1 MNSLRLW
8 DMLTGKTDRLVTSS
22 AIRSNLAGSLPAIA
36 PNGAP
41 VEYNLD
47 DVLGSLTVEKLWRTQ
62 PHLRTVVSFKARNI
76 AQLGMH
82 TFERVSDT
90 DRRRVRDSTA
100 AKLLSDPNEYQT
112 GYDLFFSLVSDR
124 SLYGEAIWWPTRDDS
139 RPSGWRID
147 PISPAWV
154 TARGGG
160 SIWSPGWYEIQART
174 DSKPKRVQASDLI
187 IFHDYTPGSS
197 DPTSPVEALRATIAE
212 QIHALVYRQQVWQR
226 GGRVGDVLVRPVGAP
241 EWSDEAR
248 KRFSRDWKEK
258 WTGDDGPQ
266 AGGTPILE
274 DGMDLKKVRFSAR
287 EEEWVE
293 ATKLALATV
302 AQVYHINPTMIGLLD
317 DANYSNVR
325 EFRKMLY
332 GDTLGPD
339 IVSIGSIVNS
349 RLLPMVGEPDSNYA
363 EFNIE
368 EKLRGN
374 FEEQTQAMSTAV
386 GAPWMSRNEGRAL
399 RNLPAIDGGDELV
412 TPLNVL
418 IGGQASPS
426 DSGSQNV
433 ASGGSRTKSAPVRFK
448 SSNLVTDGYAAK
460 AAEILSSHFARQ
472 RKAVLSAL
480 GAKAAGDWWDE
491 GRWNDELAADLFKMA
506 VTAAAGMGRQQA
518 EAMGFSADD
527 YDVDMTIAFLRSV
540 AESRSKAVNA
550 KTRAEIEEAL
560 ESAEPDVANVFD
572 VAESSRTKSASG
584 AFVAAVAGFAL
595 VESAKQLTGD
605 RARKEWVV
613 NSSNPRR
620 EHAAMAGESVGIDD
634 TFSNG
639 AAWPGD
645 PVLGADGVAGC
656 QCTVDVILP

>member
-1 MNSLRLW
+1 
-8 DMLTGKTDRLVTSS
+8 MLTGKTDRLVTSS

-100 AKLLSDPNEYQT
+100 AMLLSDPNEYQT
-112 GYDLFFSLVSDR
+112 GYDLVFSLVSDR
-124 SLYGEAIWWPTRDDS
+124 SLYGEAIWWVTRDLD

-154 TARGGG
+154 TGRGGG
-160 SIWSPGWYEIQART
+160 SVWAPEWYEMKTRADAKPQRVPASDLVIFRDWSPG
-174 DSKPKRVQASDLI
+174 
-187 IFHDYTPGSS
+187 SS
-197 DPTSPVEALRATIAE
+197 EPTSPVEALRATIAE

-241 EWSDEAR
+241 EWSEEAR

-302 AQVYHINPTMIGLLD
+302 AQVYHINPTMVGLLD
-317 DANYSNVR
+317 NANYSNVR

-339 IVSIGSIVNS
+339 IVSIASIVNS
-349 RLLPMVGEPDSNYA
+349 RLHTMVGEPESNYS

-374 FEEQTQAMSTAV
+374 FEEQTQALASAV
-386 GAPWMSRNEGRAL
+386 GAPYMTRGEARAL
-399 RNLPAIDGGDELV
+399 RNLPAIDGDDALV

-418 IGGQASPS
+418 IGGQSSPS
-426 DSGSQNV
+426 DSGSQNL
-433 ASGGSRTKSAPVRFK
+433 ASGRVQSKSAPVRFK
-448 SSNLVTDGYAAK
+448 AGDLETEGYAAK
-460 AAEILSSHFARQ
+460 AAEILSTHFARQ

-491 GRWNDELAADLFKMA
+491 DRWNEELAADLFKMA
-506 VTAAAGMGRQQA
+506 VSAAAGMGRQQA
-518 EAMGFSADD
+518 ERMGFSADE
-527 YDVDMTIAFLRSV
+527 YDVDMTIAFLRAV

-560 ESAEPDVANVFD
+560 DAAEPDVAHVFD
-572 VAESSRTKSASG
+572 VADSARTGSASS

-595 VESAKQLTGD
+595 VESAKQLTGE
-605 RARKEWVV
+605 RSSKEWVV
-613 NSSNPRR
+613 NSSRPRPD
-620 EHAAMAGESVGIDD
+620 HASMAGEAVGIDD

-656 QCTVDVILP
+656 QCTVDVILS